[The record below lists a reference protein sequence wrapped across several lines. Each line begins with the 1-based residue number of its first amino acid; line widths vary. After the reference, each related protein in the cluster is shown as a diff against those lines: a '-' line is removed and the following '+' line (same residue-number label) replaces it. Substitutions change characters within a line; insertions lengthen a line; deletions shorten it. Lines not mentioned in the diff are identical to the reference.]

1 MGLHFGGLK
10 IHVKKILYFCLF
22 ASFKVGYGF
31 SSELANLIAG
41 SGSELY
47 MKVKTC
53 DMVVFELFE

>member
-1 MGLHFGGLK
+1 MMRIQF
-10 IHVKKILYFCLF
+10 FCLF